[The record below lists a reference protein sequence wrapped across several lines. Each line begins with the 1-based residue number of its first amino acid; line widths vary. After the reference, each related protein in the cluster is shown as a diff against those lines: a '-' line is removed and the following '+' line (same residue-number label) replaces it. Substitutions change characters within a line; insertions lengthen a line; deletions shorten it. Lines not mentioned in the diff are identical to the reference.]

1 MESILYY
8 DLEQINS
15 LSFISILSLQFA
27 RDARSSYELHILPGF
42 P

>member
-15 LSFISILSLQFA
+15 LSFISILLLQFA
-27 RDARSSYELHILPGF
+27 NNMRQLK
-42 P
+42 